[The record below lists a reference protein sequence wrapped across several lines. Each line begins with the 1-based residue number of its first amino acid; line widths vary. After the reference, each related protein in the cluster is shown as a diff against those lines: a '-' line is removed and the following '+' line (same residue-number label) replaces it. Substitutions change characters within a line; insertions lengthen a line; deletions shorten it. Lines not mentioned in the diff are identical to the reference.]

1 MNLPRFTDQNYRLN
15 DFEQEVWVVCP
26 QCRQQAVARI
36 HNNDKEARLNCVH
49 CGYSKAASKLVQYA
63 DRKYAELEQAA
74 HLYFDAELWLSY
86 PFKGEVFW
94 AYNPSHLT
102 YIEQYVAAKLRE
114 QKDRTHFTLLEKLP
128 KFYHDAKNRKALLKI
143 ISKLKNK

>member
-1 MNLPRFTDQNYRLN
+1 MNLPRFTDQNYRLS

-26 QCRQQAVARI
+26 QCRQQAVAHI

-49 CGYSKAASKLVQYA
+49 CGYSKSASKLVQYA
-63 DRKYAELEQAA
+63 DRKYAELKQAA
-74 HLYFDAELWLSY
+74 HLYFNAELWLSY
-86 PFKGEVFW
+86 AFKGEVFW